1 MQRPNQAL
9 RTPLSHRALTHAPQ
23 PATHRCPCACSEK
36 YGLAYV
42 ISKMGLLFVYD
53 VQNLTA
59 VYRQRISA
67 DPVFLAC
74 ASPST
79 GGVYVI
85 TRRGSVLSVTVNH
98 DTMVPFISTS
108 LKNMDLAIRL
118 ATRASLPGAE
128 PLFQQKF
135 DQVRAVSLIVL
146 RCGGS
151 CAAVVAGYEPALRFV
166 IAEPVD
172 ACAFRHVGGHKL
184 TVCLCVDM
192 S

>member
-1 MQRPNQAL
+1 VVDPSPPRP
-9 RTPLSHRALTHAPQ
+9 
-23 PATHRCPCACSEK
+23 CSEK

-74 ASPST
+74 AAPST
-79 GGVYVI
+79 GGVYAI
-85 TRRGSVLSVTVNH
+85 TRRGSVLSVSVNS

-108 LKNMDLAIRL
+108 LKNVELAIRV
-118 ATRASLPGAE
+118 ATRGGLPGAE

-135 DQVRAVSLIVL
+135 ETVRTLSLRIASL
-146 RCGGS
+146 NS
-151 CAAVVAGYEPALRFV
+151 LPAPDPSMQEATDIL
-166 IAEPVD
+166 
-172 ACAFRHVGGHKL
+172 
-184 TVCLCVDM
+184 
-192 S
+192 